1 MAQVLGLRSAGLCRI
16 GSFDALFDQA
26 RRRAL
31 AERKKEDRRVIGWQ
45 LIVQIRAI
53 LHVNS
58 RLVHP
63 HEPIGRME
71 ARLDESHSQK
81 QEEQQKWAED
91 IAGRPLM
98 RECLEK

>member
-1 MAQVLGLRSAGLCRI
+1 MAQVSGLRSAWLCRI
-16 GSFDALFDQA
+16 ESSAALFDQA
-26 RRRAL
+26 RRRDL

-71 ARLDESHSQK
+71 AGRDESRSQK

-91 IAGRPLM
+91 VAGRPLM
-98 RECLEK
+98 RECLEE